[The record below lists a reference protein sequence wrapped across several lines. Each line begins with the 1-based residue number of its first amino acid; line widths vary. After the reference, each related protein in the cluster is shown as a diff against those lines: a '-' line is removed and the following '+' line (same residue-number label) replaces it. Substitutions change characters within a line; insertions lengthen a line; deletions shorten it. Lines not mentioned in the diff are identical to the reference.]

1 MLQNLNSDER
11 PLAHLSLKE
20 DLLYLRNP
28 WRKLVVV
35 KQQIAGLYEREVY
48 MKSNLLVDR
57 VSSLIRK
64 GSVVTIMATA
74 LLSSQAQAQ
83 SKPSLLILP
92 PPATRFTYKI
102 ETEQGIAKAN
112 EDLKKDFMDHL
123 VTQIQACL
131 QKTDRFEIKDKD
143 FLDDIDE
150 EKKKILRGDV
160 QFDGNVAGELGISL
174 FLRIKSVD
182 LVFTNG
188 NGFQTKL
195 TCSVKAAIANAQGKV
210 IGQLIE
216 KSDRAIGAFTEP
228 LDPSNAGESRY
239 RDAFNRIGAYIVKS
253 LPKDEELA
261 AKSTTNSAATSSVD
275 PTSINEAY
283 RKSKF
288 LVLITDSTV
297 GQDSGGPAN
306 TAIIGKLTNAGLN
319 VIDKDASNDL
329 LEQARR
335 EIQKQALSE
344 AFLNSLRRKFGA
356 DYVLLGSA
364 VSEPAFASGNSGS
377 VFVTHLNARLI
388 RIDDARTMFSENASG
403 RTQDVASE
411 SGKRIAAEKAANQ
424 IGDKLLTKL
433 KGAPAEVSAPKG
445 DDELNLTVQNLG
457 NYLLSAKL
465 VKALKELDNVV
476 DAQRTAYAN
485 ASATIR
491 LIVKHGETDSVLT
504 AISESKSLK
513 TLLGGAL
520 VIKSV
525 TDNNIQMAVS
535 KGYGG

>member
-1 MLQNLNSDER
+1 MQILEFAGFDE
-11 PLAHLSLKE
+11 
-20 DLLYLRNP
+20 
-28 WRKLVVV
+28 
-35 KQQIAGLYEREVY
+35 GEVY
-48 MKSNLLVDR
+48 MRSNLLGYRFCD
-57 VSSLIRK
+57 LLRK
-64 GSVVTIMATA
+64 GCVLPLMMTA
-74 LLSSQAQAQ
+74 FLTTHVHAQ

-92 PPATRFTYKI
+92 PPPTRFTYKI
-102 ETEQGIAKAN
+102 ETEQGVVKAN

-160 QFDGNVAGELGISL
+160 QFDGNVAGELGISF

-182 LVFTNG
+182 LVFSNG

-195 TCSVKAAIANAQGKV
+195 TCSIKAAIANAQGKV

-216 KSDRAIGAFTEP
+216 KNDRAIGAFTEP

-239 RDAFNRIGAYIVKS
+239 RDAFNRIGAYIAKS

-261 AKSTTNSAATSSVD
+261 AKAASNTTTTSSAD

-329 LEQARR
+329 LDQARR
-335 EIQKQALSE
+335 EVQKQALSE

-364 VSEPAFASGNSGS
+364 ISEPAFASGSSGY
-377 VFVTHLNARLI
+377 VFVTHINARLI
-388 RIDDARTMFSENASG
+388 RIDDTRTIFSDNANG
-403 RTQDVASE
+403 RTQDVATE
-411 SGKRIAAEKAANQ
+411 TGKRIAAEKAANQ
-424 IGDKLLTKL
+424 IGDKLLAKL
-433 KGAPAEVSAPKG
+433 KAAPAEVSAPKG

-457 NYLLSAKL
+457 SYLLSAKL
-465 VKALKELDNVV
+465 VKALKEIENVI
-476 DAQRTAYAN
+476 AAERTSYADS
-485 ASATIR
+485 AATIR
-491 LIVKHGETDSVLT
+491 LVVKHGETDNVLT
-504 AISESKSLK
+504 AISESKALK
-513 TLLGGAL
+513 ALLGGSLA
-520 VIKSV
+520 IKSV
-525 TDNNIQMAVS
+525 TDNNVQMRVN